1 MDSIFSHQ
9 NAGARGGDPEAR
21 PPATTVEV
29 TVPRDV
35 ADAFAGFTDGI
46 HLWWPVT
53 QTHFGEGTH
62 PEFTDGV
69 LFEEDA
75 SGRSRVWGTV
85 LGPPSGTELQLAW
98 HHRGNPDL
106 SSHVSISFT
115 PAESGTR
122 LALIQDGWAAGEAG
136 AEQRAA
142 APDWQAALFCY
153 RRFMGGA

>member
-9 NAGARGGDPEAR
+9 SVDGMDGDAEGP
-21 PPATTVEV
+21 PPATTVEI

-46 HLWWPVT
+46 HLWWPVSL
-53 QTHFGEGTH
+53 THFGEGTH
-62 PEFTDGV
+62 PEFTDGE

-75 SGRSRVWGTV
+75 SGRTRLWATV
-85 LGPPSGTELQLAW
+85 LGSPSANELQLAW

-106 SSHVSISFT
+106 STRVSISFT
-115 PAESGTR
+115 STESGTR
-122 LALIQDGWAAGEAG
+122 LTLMQDGWAAGETG
-136 AEQRAA
+136 VEQRAA
-142 APDWQAALFCY
+142 APDWEAALFSY